1 MAEEHLNAKAEAK
14 AAKAKA
20 KALRPWWKKK
30 RILLLAV
37 VVVVVVAVA
46 AGGGGGGS
54 ESETTSSG
62 ASASGSSDTIGK
74 GLGSKDASGD
84 VDSVKCVPGDY
95 FVDVTVKV
103 TNRSSKASD
112 YFVTVVAESQDG
124 MTKYDDTIVMILN
137 LKPNQTMTE
146 ESIFTNDIP
155 AGAVCKVS
163 EVQRTAS

>member
-1 MAEEHLNAKAEAK
+1 MAEEHQNAKAEAK

-30 RILLLAV
+30 RFWLLAV
-37 VVVVVVAVA
+37 VAVVVVAAA
-46 AGGGGGGS
+46 AGGGGS
-54 ESETTSSG
+54 DSNSDTNTAG
-62 ASASGSSDTIGK
+62 ASTSGSTDSIGQ

-84 VDSVKCVPGDY
+84 VDSVECAPGDV

-103 TNRSSKASD
+103 TNRSSKTSN

-124 MTKYDDTIVMILN
+124 MTKYDDTTVMILD

-146 ESIFTNDIP
+146 ESIFTNEIP
-155 AGAVCKVS
+155 SDAVCKVS